1 MRWIS
6 QFWLLTLKNLILIW
20 RNKVW
25 TLLEIVVPLLI
36 GVPMLIKGGKWMG
49 NSPRAHGRVGGLPLA
64 MDSTPH
70 DYVYTVANPKQQPNA
85 ALLLEKYQQIV
96 NALEPPGKPLNLTLF
111 KNRAA
116 MQKFLQNQTD
126 VEKGPGHSGTLGA
139 FGIEILHINV
149 KSAVFDYRIWV
160 PGEAKKWKF
169 GENWAF
175 TNSRT
180 DLFGGTPVDQPS
192 MYAVNRVLKMQLI
205 LDDAFIQ
212 MTKLVKTD
220 RTRDEIV
227 YHSFAAPAPPLKWFQ
242 PLVSGIPGLIA
253 VLLFPGIIHLAK
265 DISFE
270 VEIGL
275 REYMQVMGLSPLLF
289 YLSHGFIGWLKSMLL
304 LPFFAFPLFRYFD
317 MLPLLF
323 PALVVFL
330 YSLSVTSF
338 AIFCSSTLKTSSSV
352 FKLTMILWVMMALQP
367 IVSGPKLEEVMWCFI
382 LSLNPNQAFVLAV
395 DIWLSYDERNN
406 RMSLTDAATGWTEH
420 FNLASVYIML
430 IVGALNATVISP
442 LNRQVDTLWMFL
454 GALLMDR
461 LRSEE
466 TSFLRDAIARMSS
479 PTTERPIK
487 GDAGGDQLVD
497 EVDEARNVAQGDI
510 EVKDVTKKYGLG
522 GGWALKGVNLKAIQG
537 QITVLLGHNGAGKS
551 TTFSILCGMASAT
564 SGTVKVNSK
573 PVGLCPQKN
582 PLFPKLT
589 VAEHLWFFHHLK
601 GGQDDHKLAGAALM
615 HDLKF
620 ADKKNE
626 MQGLGEAAQK
636 TVSEV
641 LAGDAGSF
649 SLGPP
654 HGRQI
659 EMTIP
664 MSNKDNFPKMCQALE
679 KLKED
684 GKAVTGSV
692 VLVDFGMSLNTLEQV
707 FLKVGEIGEGKKEE
721 ADRGTATAW
730 ASAARLDVLP
740 MLLAHFLAM
749 LKKRVLYN
757 LKNIPQFVVQIVIPI
772 VLFLCINYVCNRV
785 TTEVDSIVVG
795 PSTIQ
800 PGHCVLQVFSGSQ
813 TSAQRL
819 RKLLSNGCGLLE
831 LSAKKNFA
839 IEVVQATQDLPRLA
853 VGIQLHDK
861 VQSNVHIHA
870 WYNPNGYH
878 TTPLMINIADTF
890 RLQERTDLDTARIT
904 TGFHVFPLD
913 AELEEIM
920 TGFFKKLRKF
930 VLIPLL
936 LLAFSILTSGFIV
949 LLVEERTSNFQ
960 HQQLLTKLHPVTFWG
975 ASIVYDLLLCLLV
988 CAAGILILYMGDVL
1002 GATAL
1007 KRLSAL
1013 WALYLW
1019 ACLPFIYCLSYLFS
1033 SSAKA
1038 NTLLIIWQVISPIVA
1053 TICVVAIFVWI
1064 IVDMIMSGAEGSF
1077 TKVKVAMVPLLLV
1090 FPPFGMCMGVIYVI
1104 LVEFEMA
1111 IPLEKYMDLSWYWEL
1126 PLITMSVFGAL
1137 TAVLFVLLSSRGVRR
1152 AVLGFAG
1159 AACIHRRRPRYVDAD
1174 EDVAAERDY
1183 VMRNAQQNWPLLVSD
1198 LLKWFGCQKQPAVDQ
1213 ITFAVEPGQCFGLLG
1228 TNGAGKTTTID
1239 ILTGLKEASGGAI
1252 RVYGQQGTRS
1262 SAIGYC
1268 PQFDA
1273 VLMDFTGRE
1282 VLKIMATCHGYSEP
1296 GKVATQ
1302 VLAAVGMS
1310 HDGDKRIKFCSGGQK
1325 RKISVGV
1332 ALLAQDAIRILDEP
1346 TAGVD
1351 PKARRDIWMHLDL
1364 SRQPAGRTAQLL
1376 TSHSME
1382 ECEALCTKISI
1393 MIKGRMVAIGS
1404 SQHLKSK
1411 YSGGYTMTVELKPD
1425 ESGEQDPVKLHE
1437 LMTASV
1443 EALTQAMTAFFPEI
1457 KIKEAGA
1464 SRTCI
1469 YVVPSTTLSWSAAW
1483 ESIGKLCSDPKLRIA
1498 DYSVTQCGLEDTFL
1512 KVTAQANNVPA

>member
-1 MRWIS
+1 MRWLS

-70 DYVYTVANPKQQPNA
+70 DYVYTVTNPKQQPNA
-85 ALLLEKYQQIV
+85 ALLLKKYQQFV

-169 GENWAF
+169 GENWAL

-192 MYAVNRVLKMQLI
+192 MYAVNRVLKMQSI

-227 YHSFAAPAPPLKWFQ
+227 YHSFATPAPPLKWFQ

-352 FKLTMILWVMMALQP
+352 FKLAMILWVMMALQP
-367 IVSGPKLEEVMWCFI
+367 IVSGPKLEEIMWCFI

-430 IVGALNATVISP
+430 IVGALNVAVISP

-466 TSFLRDAIARMSS
+466 TNFLRDAIARMSS

-497 EVDEARNVAQGDI
+497 EVDEARNVAHGDI

-626 MQGLGEAAQK
+626 LAKNLSGGTKRKLLVAMAIIGRSKVVLLDEPTAAAIHRTVLLTTHYMDEAEKLGDWVTILQGGRDVINGSPGYLKRKYGSGYILTLVGASMIAEGQQDLVTPVSPEAMQGLGEAAQK
-636 TVSEV
+636 TVAEV

-649 SLGPP
+649 PLGPP

-800 PGHCVLQVFSGSQ
+800 PGRCVLQVFSGSQ

-831 LSAKKNFA
+831 LSARKNFA

-861 VQSNVHIHA
+861 VQSNVHIQA

-1038 NTLLIIWQVISPIVA
+1038 NTLLIIWQV
-1053 TICVVAIFVWI
+1053 
-1064 IVDMIMSGAEGSF
+1064 
-1077 TKVKVAMVPLLLV
+1077 
-1090 FPPFGMCMGVIYVI
+1090 
-1104 LVEFEMA
+1104 
-1111 IPLEKYMDLSWYWEL
+1111 
-1126 PLITMSVFGAL
+1126 
-1137 TAVLFVLLSSRGVRR
+1137 
-1152 AVLGFAG
+1152 
-1159 AACIHRRRPRYVDAD
+1159 
-1174 EDVAAERDY
+1174 
-1183 VMRNAQQNWPLLVSD
+1183 SD

-1239 ILTGLKEASGGAI
+1239 ILTGLKAASGGAI
-1252 RVYGQQGTRS
+1252 RVYGHQGTRS

-1483 ESIGKLCSDPKLRIA
+1483 ESMGKLCSDPKLRIA

-1512 KVTAQANNVPA
+1512 KVTAQANNVAA